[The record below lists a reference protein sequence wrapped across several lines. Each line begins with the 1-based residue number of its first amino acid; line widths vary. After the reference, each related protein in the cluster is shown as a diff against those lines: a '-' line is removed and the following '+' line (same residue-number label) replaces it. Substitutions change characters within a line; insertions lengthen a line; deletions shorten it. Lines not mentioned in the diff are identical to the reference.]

1 MLKAQLDAERRAAG
15 RAGIQEKLSFVKME
29 YFLYGFSDAHR
40 LMQQLQKLG
49 LVMKELEAQVA
60 SSSQDE
66 LHLGRQLAQ
75 ASHGSVRMSGGAN
88 PYIDQ
93 LPGQLRA

>member
-1 MLKAQLDAERRAAG
+1 
-15 RAGIQEKLSFVKME
+15 ME

-49 LVMKELEAQVA
+49 LMITDLEAQVA
-60 SSSQDE
+60 ASSRDE
-66 LHLGRQLAQ
+66 LHVGGQLGQSDYLRTNHYT
-75 ASHGSVRMSGGAN
+75 S